1 MQIKFP
7 ARRAKAPACERSTFA
22 LSALAT
28 APDPGARA
36 TACFCLAHHEETDYT
51 HRSTAAK
58 KGRRMAEFDLLLRN
72 AVIFDGT
79 GAARHHGD
87 VALAAGRIAATG
99 SLANA
104 DAAEVIDVRGR
115 AIAPGF
121 IDVHTHDDRLLL
133 ADPSMAPKASQG
145 VTTVVVGN
153 CGISLAPLG
162 NRAAVPP
169 LNLVADGG
177 DAQRFDSFADY
188 FAHLALEPAAVNCAA
203 LVGHTTLRVVAMTA
217 LDRPAG
223 EAEIAAMQT
232 LVAEA
237 LDAGAL
243 GVSTGTF
250 YAPAAAASAEEIRRV
265 CAPLAGTN
273 ALIAS
278 HIRDE
283 GARVLESMTEAMG
296 IARELGVRQVISH
309 HKVVG
314 RTNFGRSRET
324 LALIDDAR
332 LDTDVCLD
340 CYPYPASS
348 TVLRADSVA
357 QASRTLIAWSRRQ
370 PEAAGRYLDEL
381 AAERGL
387 SVETLIDRLQPAGAI
402 YFAMD
407 EADVERIL
415 AYPETMI
422 GSDGL
427 PHDEFPHPRLW
438 GAFPRVLGHY
448 ARRRGLFSLETA
460 IHKMTGLP
468 AARFGLTDR
477 GVITPGAAADLVL
490 FDPEHVRD
498 TATFA
503 RPKRPAAGIEAV
515 FVNGVAVWRNG
526 GPTGA
531 RPGAVLKRAPGAN

>member
-1 MQIKFP
+1 M
-7 ARRAKAPACERSTFA
+7 
-22 LSALAT
+22 
-28 APDPGARA
+28 PD
-36 TACFCLAHHEETDYT
+36 
-51 HRSTAAK
+51 
-58 KGRRMAEFDLLLRN
+58 FDLLLRN
-72 AVIFDGT
+72 AVILDGT
-79 GAARHHGD
+79 GEARHHGD
-87 VALAAGRIAATG
+87 VALAGGRIAAVG
-99 SLANA
+99 RLDPG
-104 DAAEVIDVRGR
+104 DAADVRDLGGL

-169 LNLVADGG
+169 INLVANGEE
-177 DAQRFDSFADY
+177 QRFDSFADY
-188 FAHLALEPAAVNCAA
+188 FARLALEPPAINCAA
-203 LVGHTTLRVVAMTA
+203 LVGHSTLRVVEMDD
-217 LDRPAG
+217 LGRPATG
-223 EAEIAAMQT
+223 EEIARMRSR
-232 LVAEA
+232 VEEA
-237 LDAGAL
+237 LDAGAI

-250 YAPAAAASAEEIRRV
+250 YAPAAAATAEEIRRV
-265 CAPLAGTN
+265 CEPLAGTN

-278 HIRDE
+278 HVRDE
-283 GARVLESMTEAMG
+283 GARVLDSMTEAMS
-296 IARELGVRQVISH
+296 IARQLRVRQVISH

-314 RTNFGRSRET
+314 KANFGRSRET
-324 LALIDDAR
+324 LALLDDAR

-348 TVLRADSVA
+348 TVLRADTAAIA
-357 QASRTLIAWSRRQ
+357 QRVLITWSRSR

-381 AAERGL
+381 AAERG
-387 SVETLIDRLQPAGAI
+387 VAVAALIAELQPAGAI

-407 EADVERIL
+407 EGDVERIL

-468 AARFGLTDR
+468 AARFGLVGR
-477 GVITPGAAADLVL
+477 GVIAPGAAADLVV
-490 FDPEHVRD
+490 FDPERIAD

-503 RPKRPAAGIEAV
+503 QPKQPAAGIDTV
-515 FVNGVAVWRNG
+515 YVNGVAVWRQG
-526 GPTGA
+526 RGTGA
-531 RPGAVLKRAPGAN
+531 RPGTVIKRAASPLTD

>member
-1 MQIKFP
+1 
-7 ARRAKAPACERSTFA
+7 
-22 LSALAT
+22 
-28 APDPGARA
+28 
-36 TACFCLAHHEETDYT
+36 
-51 HRSTAAK
+51 
-58 KGRRMAEFDLLLRN
+58 MAQFDLLLRN

-79 GAARHHGD
+79 GEARRHGD
-87 VALAAGRIAATG
+87 VAIAGGRIAAVG
-99 SLANA
+99 RLDAA
-104 DAAEVIDVRGR
+104 DAAETRDLHGR
-115 AIAPGF
+115 AAAPGF

-162 NRAAVPP
+162 SRNAVPP
-169 LNLVADGG
+169 INLVADGE
-177 DAQRFDSFADY
+177 AQRFDSFADY
-188 FAHLALEPAAVNCAA
+188 FARLTLAPAAVNCAA
-203 LVGHTTLRVVAMTA
+203 LVGHTTLRVVAMA
-217 LDRPAG
+217 QLDRPATDG
-223 EAEIAAMQT
+223 EVARMQSM
-232 LVAEA
+232 VREA
-237 LDAGAL
+237 LDAGVL

-250 YAPAAAASAEEIRRV
+250 YAPAAAATGEEIRHV
-265 CAPLAGTN
+265 CEPLAGSS

-283 GARVLESMTEAMG
+283 GARVLESMAEAMS
-296 IARELGVRQVISH
+296 IARALGVRQVISH
-309 HKVVG
+309 HKVAG
-314 RTNFGRSRET
+314 KANFGRSRET
-324 LALIDDAR
+324 LALLDDAR

-357 QASRTLIAWSRRQ
+357 QASRTLVAWSGPR

-381 AAERGL
+381 AAERGR
-387 SVETLIDRLQPAGAI
+387 SVEETIEELQPAGAI

-427 PHDEFPHPRLW
+427 PHDVFPHPRLW

-468 AARFGLTDR
+468 AARFRLVDR
-477 GVITPGAAADLVL
+477 GVIAAGAAADLVI
-490 FDPEHVRD
+490 FDPERIRD

-503 RPKRPAAGIEAV
+503 HPTQPAAGIDTV
-515 FVNGVAVWRNG
+515 YVNGVPIWRNG
-526 GPTGA
+526 SATGA
-531 RPGAVLKRAPGAN
+531 RPGLVLRRAPDPVVEPNP

>member
-1 MQIKFP
+1 MP
-7 ARRAKAPACERSTFA
+7 S
-22 LSALAT
+22 S
-28 APDPGARA
+28 
-36 TACFCLAHHEETDYT
+36 
-51 HRSTAAK
+51 
-58 KGRRMAEFDLLLRN
+58 FDLLLRN

-87 VALAAGRIAATG
+87 VAFSGGRIAAVG
-99 SLANA
+99 SLDES
-104 DAAEVIDVRGR
+104 DAETVLDLRGR
-115 AIAPGF
+115 AVAPGF

-133 ADPSMAPKASQG
+133 EDPSMAPKASQG

-162 NRAAVPP
+162 NRTAVPP
-169 LNLVADGG
+169 LNLVANGES
-177 DAQRFDSFADY
+177 QRFDSFEDY
-188 FAHLALEPAAVNCAA
+188 FARLAIEPAAINSAA
-203 LVGHTTLRVVAMTA
+203 LVGHTTLRVVTMAQF
-217 LDRPAG
+217 DRPADDG
-223 EAEIAAMQT
+223 EIAQMQA

-237 LDAGAL
+237 LEAGAL

-250 YAPAAAASAEEIRRV
+250 YAPANAATADEIRAV
-265 CAPLAGTN
+265 CAPLAGSN

-283 GARVLESMTEAMG
+283 TVKVLESMTEAMS
-296 IARELGVRQVISH
+296 IARSLGVRQVISH

-314 RTNFGRSRET
+314 RANFGRSRET
-324 LALIDDAR
+324 LALLEDAR

-348 TVLRADSVA
+348 TVLRADTVA
-357 QASRTLIAWSRRQ
+357 QASRTLIAWSKSR

-387 SVETLIDRLQPAGAI
+387 PIEALIAELQPAGAI

-427 PHDEFPHPRLW
+427 PHDVFPHPRLW

-448 ARRRGLFSLETA
+448 ARSRGLFSLETA

-468 AARFGLTDR
+468 AARFGLADR
-477 GVITPGAAADLVL
+477 GVIAPGAAADLVI
-490 FDPEHVRD
+490 FDPEQIRD

-503 RPKRPAAGIEAV
+503 QPKQPAAGIDAV
-515 FVNGVAVWRNG
+515 YVNGVAVWRDG
-526 GPTGA
+526 RTTGA
-531 RPGAVLKRAPGAN
+531 RPGRVLKRERH